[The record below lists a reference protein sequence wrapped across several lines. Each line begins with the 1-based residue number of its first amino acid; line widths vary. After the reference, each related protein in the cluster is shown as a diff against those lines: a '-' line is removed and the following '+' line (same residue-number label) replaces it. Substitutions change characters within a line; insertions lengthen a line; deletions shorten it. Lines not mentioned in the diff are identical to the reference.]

1 MAITKKQELRALS
14 ADERELIDLSGAR
27 VVKALTDAQLSSLV
41 KRTRTRRD
49 RARTLAERQRREMR
63 GKSRARGATPVK
75 ADDGSQLK
83 LAILTAA
90 LARLDAET
98 ARRGQVKAKA
108 ALVASAKKAL
118 SLKQKAK
125 PAKGPRGAKAPAKPR
140 GPAKAVSGKTRVA
153 VRNHVPGSVRGS
165 VRSQGAKAQAK
176 RDSR

>member
-1 MAITKKQELRALS
+1 MAITTKQELRALS
-14 ADERELIDLSGAR
+14 ADERELIDMSGAR

-49 RARTLAERQRREMR
+49 RARTLAERQRRELR

-98 ARRGQVKAKA
+98 ARRGTVKAKA

-118 SLKQKAK
+118 SLKQKTK
-125 PAKGPRGAKAPAKPR
+125 PAKGAKAPAKPR
-140 GPAKAVSGKTRVA
+140 GPAQPARSKTRVA
-153 VRNHVPGSVRGS
+153 VKNHVPGSVRGS

>member
-41 KRTRTRRD
+41 KRTRTKRD

-90 LARLDAET
+90 LARLDAES
-98 ARRGQVKAKA
+98 ARRGKAKA
-108 ALVASAKKAL
+108 KASLVASAKKAL

-125 PAKGPRGAKAPAKPR
+125 ASKPPAEPR
-140 GPAKAVSGKTRVA
+140 GPAKAVRGKTRVA
-153 VRNHVPGSVRGS
+153 VKNHVPGSVRGS

>member
-27 VVKALTDAQLSSLV
+27 VVKALTDTQLSSLV
-41 KRTRTRRD
+41 KRTRTKRD

-63 GKSRARGATPVK
+63 GKTTARGATPVK

-90 LARLDAET
+90 LARLDTET
-98 ARRGQVKAKA
+98 ARRGKVKAKA

-118 SLKQKAK
+118 ALKQKAK
-125 PAKGPRGAKAPAKPR
+125 PAKTGTAAKTGPKS
-140 GPAKAVSGKTRVA
+140 VSKVGKGRVP
-153 VRNHVPGSVRGS
+153 VQNHVPGSVRGS
-165 VRSQGAKAQAK
+165 VRKQGARVQAK

>member
-41 KRTRTRRD
+41 KRTRTKRD

-63 GKSRARGATPVK
+63 GKTQARGAMPVK

-83 LAILTAA
+83 LAILAAA
-90 LARLDAET
+90 LARLETET
-98 ARRGQVKAKA
+98 ARRAKVKAKA

-118 SLKQKAK
+118 ALKQKAK
-125 PAKGPRGAKAPAKPR
+125 GAKAPAKPR
-140 GPAKAVSGKTRVA
+140 GPAKAATGKTRVA
-153 VRNHVPGSVRGS
+153 VKNHVPGSVRGS

>member
-14 ADERELIDLSGAR
+14 ADERELIDMSGAR
-27 VVKALTDAQLSSLV
+27 VVKALTDVQLSSLV
-41 KRTRTRRD
+41 KRTRTKRD

-63 GKSRARGATPVK
+63 GKTKARGATPAK

-90 LARLDAET
+90 LARLDTET
-98 ARRGQVKAKA
+98 ARRGKVKAKA
-108 ALVASAKKAL
+108 SMVASARKAL
-118 SLKQKAK
+118 ALKEKAK
-125 PAKGPRGAKAPAKPR
+125 GAKPPAKPR
-140 GPAKAVSGKTRVA
+140 GPTKAVRGKTRVA
-153 VRNHVPGSVRGS
+153 VKNHVPGSVRGS

>member
-41 KRTRTRRD
+41 KRTRIKRD
-49 RARTLAERQRREMR
+49 RARTLAERQRRELR

-118 SLKQKAK
+118 ALKQKAK
-125 PAKGPRGAKAPAKPR
+125 PARGAKAPAKPR
-140 GPAKAVSGKTRVA
+140 GPVKAARAKTRVA
-153 VRNHVPGSVRGS
+153 VKNHVPGSVRGS

>member
-1 MAITKKQELRALS
+1 MFRKC
-14 ADERELIDLSGAR
+14 
-27 VVKALTDAQLSSLV
+27 
-41 KRTRTRRD
+41 
-49 RARTLAERQRREMR
+49 
-63 GKSRARGATPVK
+63 
-75 ADDGSQLK
+75 
-83 LAILTAA
+83 AILTAA

-125 PAKGPRGAKAPAKPR
+125 PAKGPKAPKAPAKPR
-140 GPAKAVSGKTRVA
+140 GPAKAAGAKTRVA
-153 VRNHVPGSVRGS
+153 VKNHVPGSVRGS

>member
-41 KRTRTRRD
+41 KRTRTKRD

-63 GKSRARGATPVK
+63 GKTQARGATPVK

-90 LARLDAET
+90 LARLEAET
-98 ARRGQVKAKA
+98 ARRGKVKAKV
-108 ALVASAKKAL
+108 ALVASANKAL
-118 SLKQKAK
+118 ALKQKAK
-125 PAKGPRGAKAPAKPR
+125 GAKAPAKPR
-140 GPAKAVSGKTRVA
+140 GPAKAATGKTRVA
-153 VRNHVPGSVRGS
+153 VKNHVPGSVRGS

>member
-1 MAITKKQELRALS
+1 MAITTKQELRALS
-14 ADERELIDLSGAR
+14 ADERELIDMSGAR

-41 KRTRTRRD
+41 KRTRTKRD
-49 RARTLAERQRREMR
+49 RARTLAERQRRELR

-98 ARRGQVKAKA
+98 ARRGKVKAKA
-108 ALVASAKKAL
+108 ALVASAKMAL
-118 SLKQKAK
+118 SLKQKTK
-125 PAKGPRGAKAPAKPR
+125 PAKGTKAPAKPR
-140 GPAKAVSGKTRVA
+140 GPAKAVRGKTRVA
-153 VRNHVPGSVRGS
+153 VKNHVPGSVRGS
-165 VRSQGAKAQAK
+165 VRSQGAKAQAR

>member
-27 VVKALTDAQLSSLV
+27 AVKALTNAQLSSLV

-49 RARTLAERQRREMR
+49 RARTVAERQRREMR

-98 ARRGQVKAKA
+98 ARRGDVKAKA
-108 ALVASAKKAL
+108 SLVASAKKAL

-125 PAKGPRGAKAPAKPR
+125 GPQPPAKPR
-140 GPAKAVSGKTRVA
+140 SPAKAVRGKMRVA
-153 VRNHVPGSVRGS
+153 VKNHVPGSVRGS

>member
-41 KRTRTRRD
+41 KRTRTKRD
-49 RARTLAERQRREMR
+49 RARTLAERQRRELR
-63 GKSRARGATPVK
+63 GKSGARGATPVK

-98 ARRGQVKAKA
+98 ARRGKAKA
-108 ALVASAKKAL
+108 KVALVASAKKAL
-118 SLKQKAK
+118 ALKQKAK
-125 PAKGPRGAKAPAKPR
+125 PAKGAKAPAKPR
-140 GPAKAVSGKTRVA
+140 GPAKAAPGKTRVA
-153 VRNHVPGSVRGS
+153 VKNHVPGSVRGS